1 MTENTVTE
9 TLRIVSP
16 ADGSIY
22 AERALAERTEALA
35 AVEYAAEAQRGW
47 RETPLGERQRV
58 LSAAVD
64 RFIARREAIVEELAW
79 QMGRPVRQGGG
90 EVDGFEERARY
101 MIEAAPAALADIDPG
116 AKPGLRRYIRR
127 EPVGVVFT
135 LVPWN
140 FPYLTAVNSVWPALV
155 AGNAVI
161 LKHAQQTALC
171 AERLARVL
179 AEAGLPEG
187 VFQALHLSHATAAA
201 VMQHEAVRLVCFTG
215 SLRGGRA
222 VQRAVAAGK
231 GFAGT
236 GLELGGK
243 DPAYVRADAD
253 LAATVAGVA
262 EGAFFNAGQSCCSLE
277 RVYVHESVYD
287 TFVTGLVAEAGRLV
301 LGNPLDAAT
310 TLGPMIRPAAAALV
324 RKQIAAAV
332 RSGARALIDPN
343 SFPADDP
350 EGAYLAPQ
358 VLVDVDHGMRVM
370 TEESFGPV
378 VGVVRVRSDAE
389 AVRLM
394 NDSEF
399 GLSASIWT
407 RDVAAAE
414 RIGKQLD
421 TGTVFMNRC
430 DYLDPALAWTG
441 VKHSGY
447 GCTLSVL
454 GYEPLT
460 RPKSFHL
467 KLE

>member
-1 MTENTVTE
+1 MTEK
-9 TLRIVSP
+9 LRIVSP
-16 ADGSIY
+16 VDGSFY
-22 AERALAERTEALA
+22 AERRLYGRAEAWA
-35 AVEYAAEAQRGW
+35 AVAHAAEAQKAW
-47 RETPLGERQRV
+47 RETPLAERQRI

-64 RFIARREAIVEELAW
+64 GFVAERDAVAGELAW
-79 QMGRPVRQGGG
+79 QMGRPLSQGGG
-90 EVDGFEERARY
+90 EVGGFEERARY

-116 AKPGLRRYIRR
+116 SKPGSRRYIRR

-135 LVPWN
+135 IAPWN
-140 FPYLTAVNSVWPALV
+140 FPYMTAVNSVWPALA

-171 AERLARVL
+171 GERLERVL
-179 AEAGLPEG
+179 TGAGLPSG
-187 VFQALHLSHATAAA
+187 VFQALHLSHETAAA
-201 VMQHEAVRLVCFTG
+201 VMQHKSVRLVCFTG
-215 SLRGGRA
+215 SVRGGRA
-222 VQRAVAAGK
+222 VQRAIAEGE

-253 LAATVAGVA
+253 LGATVAGVA
-262 EGAFFNAGQSCCSLE
+262 DGAFFNAGQSCCSLE
-277 RVYVHESVYD
+277 RVYVHESGHD
-287 TFVTGLVAEAGRLV
+287 AFVEGLVAEVGRLV
-301 LGNPLDAAT
+301 LGNPLHAAT
-310 TLGPMIRPAAAALV
+310 TLGPVVRPAAAAFV
-324 RKQIAAAV
+324 RGQIRDAV
-332 RSGARALIDPN
+332 RVGARALVDPK

-378 VGVVRVRSDAE
+378 VGVMRVRSDEE

-399 GLSASIWT
+399 GLTASIWT
-407 RDVAAAE
+407 RDVEAAE
-414 RIGKQLD
+414 RIGGELE

-430 DYLDPALAWTG
+430 DYLDPALAWAG
-441 VKHSGY
+441 VKHTGR
-447 GCTLSVL
+447 GCTLSAL
-454 GYEPLT
+454 GYEQLT

-467 KLE
+467 KL

>member
-1 MTENTVTE
+1 MTG

-16 ADGSIY
+16 VDGSIY

-35 AVEYAAEAQRGW
+35 AVGAAAKAQRGW
-47 RETPLGERQRV
+47 RMTPLADRQRI

-64 RFIARREAIVEELAW
+64 RFIAQREAIAAELAW

-101 MIEAAPAALADIDPG
+101 MIEAAPAALANIDPG

-171 AERLARVL
+171 AERLTRAL
-179 AEAGLPEG
+179 AEVGLPKG
-187 VFQALHLSHATAAA
+187 VFQALHLSHATATA

-215 SLRGGRA
+215 SVRGGRA
-222 VQRAVAAGK
+222 VQRAAGA

-253 LAATVAGVA
+253 LTTAVTGVA

-287 TFVTGLVAEAGRLV
+287 GFVAGLVAEAQRLV
-301 LGNPLDAAT
+301 LGNPLDPAT
-310 TLGPMIRPAAAALV
+310 TLGPMVRPAAAAFV
-324 RKQIAAAV
+324 RAQIAAAV
-332 RSGARALIDPN
+332 HSGAQALIDPK

-378 VGVVRVRSDAE
+378 VGVMRVRSDAE

-407 RDVAAAE
+407 RDVTAAE
-414 RIGKQLD
+414 RIGERLE

-441 VKHSGY
+441 VKHSGR
-447 GCTLSVL
+447 GCTLSAL

-467 KLE
+467 QVE

>member
-1 MTENTVTE
+1 MTG

-16 ADGSIY
+16 VDGSVY
-22 AERALAERTEALA
+22 AERTLAERAEALA
-35 AVEYAAEAQRGW
+35 VVRYAAEAQREW
-47 RETPLGERQRV
+47 RKAPLAERQRI

-64 RFIARREAIVEELAW
+64 RFIAQRGAIAEELAW

-90 EVDGFEERARY
+90 EVDGFEERARQ
-101 MIEAAPAALADIDPG
+101 MIEAAPRALADIDPG

-140 FPYLTAVNSVWPALV
+140 FPYLTAVNSAWPALV

-171 AERLARVL
+171 TERLARVL

-187 VFQALHLSHATAAA
+187 VFQTLHLSHTTAAA

-215 SLRGGRA
+215 SVRGGRA
-222 VQRAVAAGK
+222 VQRAVAASA

-253 LAATVAGVA
+253 LTRAVAGIA

-287 TFVTGLVAEAGRLV
+287 RFVAGLAAEVQRLV
-301 LGNPLDAAT
+301 LGNPLDPAT
-310 TLGPMIRPAAAALV
+310 TLGPVVRPAAAALV
-324 RKQIAAAV
+324 RAQIAAAV
-332 RSGARALIDPN
+332 HSGARTLIDSN

-350 EGAYLAPQ
+350 AGAYLAPQ
-358 VLVDVDHGMRVM
+358 VLIDVDHSMRVM

-378 VGVVRVRSDAE
+378 VGVMRVRSDAE

-414 RIGKQLD
+414 RIGEQLE

-441 VKHSGY
+441 VKHSGR

-454 GYEPLT
+454 GYESLT

-467 KLE
+467 QLK